1 MKKVFATETFS
12 PQICGMPQFV
22 LSTQPHQTLLTL
34 KEEFYQTLSA
44 PLDGMWHAFTEQ
56 ASQWEIYAE
65 NKLSGFFCLNQS
77 GQLLGVYLRDHLLT
91 SAPEIFAS
99 ILQEHKISEA
109 VVGTNN
115 PLFLSLCM
123 DYAKSAVTHTLL
135 YRDHQKISISLP
147 LPVSNANFRHA
158 GPDDAERLAVFFK
171 ENTQADIPW
180 YDEYVSQLLLKGEIY
195 LLELNDT
202 IIGISEIR
210 KSKAQSDF
218 ADVGMLVSEQHRRQ
232 GLGAYLLASAKAV
245 CYRYGVIPVCSC
257 HVENEGSRHAIEK
270 VGFISKHRMLKVRF

>member
-1 MKKVFATETFS
+1 
-12 PQICGMPQFV
+12 MPQFV
-22 LSTQPHQTLLTL
+22 LSSQPHQTLLTL

-44 PLDGMWHAFTEQ
+44 PQDGMWHAFTEQ

-65 NKLSGFFCLNQS
+65 NKLSGYFCLNES
-77 GQLLGVYLRDHLLT
+77 GQLLGAYLKDNLLT

-99 ILQEHKISEA
+99 ILREHKITEA

-123 DYAKSAVTHTLL
+123 DHAKSAFTHTLL

-158 GPDDAERLAVFFK
+158 SPEDADRLKVFFT
-171 ENTQADIPW
+171 ENIQTDLDW
-180 YDEYVSQLLLKGEIY
+180 YDEYVKQLLSKGEIY
-195 LLELNDT
+195 LLELNDD

-218 ADVGMLVSEQHRRQ
+218 ADVGMLVSEKHRRQ

-245 CYRYGVIPVCSC
+245 CYRYGVTPVCSC
-257 HVENEGSRHAIEK
+257 KFENEGSRHAIEK